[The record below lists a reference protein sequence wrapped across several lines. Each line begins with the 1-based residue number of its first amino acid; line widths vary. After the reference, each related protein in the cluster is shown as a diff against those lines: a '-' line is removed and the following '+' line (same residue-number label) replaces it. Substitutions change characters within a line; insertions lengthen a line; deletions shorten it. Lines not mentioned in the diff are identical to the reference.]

1 MANHLDVLASGKD
14 GFTVATSYVEAT
26 QTTWFFLR
34 SYMQRDGAG
43 SFMVFQCKNLAG
55 EFKDAVA
62 MNPGL
67 LDGTPGKENSDLDF
81 DLLVDGK
88 PSNISFAGRYR
99 GSTCGIFPDP
109 PNLFD
114 IGNNYSRFRELWL
127 TEHPPRPGMPPQVKR
142 CIKVNGG
149 YVPIYD

>member
-1 MANHLDVLASGKD
+1 MADELKILASGKD
-14 GFTVATSYVEAT
+14 GFTVATSYIEAT
-26 QTTWFFLR
+26 QTTWFYLR

-67 LDGTPGKENSDLDF
+67 IDGTPGKENSDLDF
-81 DLLVDGK
+81 DLLVDGQ
-88 PSNISFAGRYR
+88 STNISFAGRLH

-114 IGNNYSRFRELWL
+114 IGNSYSRFRELWL
-127 TEHPPRPGMPPQVKR
+127 TEYPPRKGMPAGTRACVK
-142 CIKVNGG
+142 INGR
-149 YVPIYD
+149 YAPLFD